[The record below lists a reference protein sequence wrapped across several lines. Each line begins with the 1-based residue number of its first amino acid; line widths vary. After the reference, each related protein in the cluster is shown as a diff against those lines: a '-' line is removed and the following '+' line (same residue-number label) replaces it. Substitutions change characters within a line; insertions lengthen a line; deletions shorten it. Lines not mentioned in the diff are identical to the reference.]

1 VGRRSFLCKVR
12 IERRIRSSPSAV
24 PPSVPSCAFSL
35 RPAEVSPVLSPFG
48 DIDFR
53 RLSSDAPLLESARQ
67 SKAGLDISRLS
78 ATKFP
83 KPRIKRGI
91 ERASGLR
98 RRDQGEEDAVAR
110 GSGVGLGL
118 GGGERG
124 EPMRG
129 TIRLHSKGGNRHPA
143 RRRRRVCGSA
153 MMRLFRPPLP
163 SGSDVTSRCNKHEY
177 K

>member
-118 GGGERG
+118 GGGREENRCA
-124 EPMRG
+124 EPFG
-129 TIRLHSKGGNRHPA
+129 SIQKGGTATPRGVAAASVGP
-143 RRRRRVCGSA
+143 R
-153 MMRLFRPPLP
+153 
-163 SGSDVTSRCNKHEY
+163 
-177 K
+177 